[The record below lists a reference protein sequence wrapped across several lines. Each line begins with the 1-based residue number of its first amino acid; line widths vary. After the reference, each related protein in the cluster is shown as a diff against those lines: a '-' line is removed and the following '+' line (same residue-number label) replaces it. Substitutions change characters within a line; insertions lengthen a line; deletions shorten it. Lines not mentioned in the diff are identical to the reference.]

1 MDDTQLSQIFKN
13 MGEGTIQADYLRRR
27 KIKMDTGRLW
37 AVRMR
42 FVAISFLIIFLTA
55 CSSQYETKRINCI
68 KFDRCVHRE
77 KTYEYREARSSSAT
91 GIAATGVGIIAATIP
106 PAGGFDFGP
115 TNPYNTVNSN
125 LRKAYPECRGFG
137 GDDYWKELFNCVKRI
152 DIKEG
157 RLKVVDP

>member
-1 MDDTQLSQIFKN
+1 MNTERF
-13 MGEGTIQADYLRRR
+13 G
-27 KIKMDTGRLW
+27 

-42 FVAISFLIIFLTA
+42 FIAVSFLIILLTGCA
-55 CSSQYETKRINCI
+55 SQYETKRIDCI

-77 KTYEYREARSSSAT
+77 KTYEYREPRSSSAT

-115 TNPYNTVNSN
+115 TNPYNMVNSN

-137 GDDYWKELFNCVKRI
+137 GDDYWKELFKCVKRI
-152 DIKEG
+152 DISEG
-157 RLKVVDP
+157 RLKEAGP